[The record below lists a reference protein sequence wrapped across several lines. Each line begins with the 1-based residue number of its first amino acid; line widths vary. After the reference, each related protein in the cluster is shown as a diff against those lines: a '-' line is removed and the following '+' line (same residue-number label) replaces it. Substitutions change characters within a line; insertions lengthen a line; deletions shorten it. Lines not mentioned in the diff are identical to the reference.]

1 MISQE
6 PAAGQHVD
14 GTGSELG
21 DRDSSPYGSQNPTA
35 QLPQPQSP
43 LLGVDRPQAPLE
55 QGDNTAPISP
65 PPVVFAASFDIEQLS
80 DDNQSKV
87 TFKPSRQKFSHTNT
101 HKVAL
106 ASDLKR
112 SHSATDA
119 LNFAYSNSNNANHV
133 NSPLTASTEYPYVLH
148 AFEVVGKSSTRI
160 GSLPNIMEHQFL
172 EEQATD
178 QCSDENQGA
187 TAIFQ
192 MEYAADDSN
201 SDADDEP
208 SYSYADRRHMTA
220 MDLPPIKPK
229 SKLSS
234 IVEPA
239 ANQDYHYDDY
249 PSAWNPTSQLL
260 VQSITQNSNEDAHKE
275 IESSA
280 TLPSNQ
286 VSSQNRKQSNNN
298 VQDNLLP
305 PKPKVK
311 PAIKPRKKLA
321 YKVTPNHATLHF
333 STGMNRAIDRSDQ
346 PSSSSLVIQNQGSA
360 DGSVHGARLVTQTPP
375 TYMKLI
381 ETTKDDYHRYT
392 HLFDGA
398 TESNKQ
404 LASNLDPDRAHPN
417 EWCEQ
422 TSAS

>member
-1 MISQE
+1 MTSQE
-6 PAAGQHVD
+6 PAAGQHVV
-14 GTGSELG
+14 GTGSEPG
-21 DRDSSPYGSQNPTA
+21 DRDSSPYRSQNPTA
-35 QLPQPQSP
+35 QLPQPQYP
-43 LLGVDRPQAPLE
+43 FLGVDGPQAPLE
-55 QGDNTAPISP
+55 QGNNTAPMSP

-80 DDNQSKV
+80 DDDQSKV
-87 TFKPSRQKFSHTNT
+87 TFKPSQQKFSHTNT
-101 HKVAL
+101 RKVVL

-119 LNFAYSNSNNANHV
+119 LNIAYSNSSNYN
-133 NSPLTASTEYPYVLH
+133 ASTEYPYVLH
-148 AFEVVGKSSTRI
+148 AFEVIGKSSTHI
-160 GSLPNIMEHQFL
+160 GSLPNIMEHRFL

-187 TAIFQ
+187 TANFQ
-192 MEYAADDSN
+192 MGYAADDSN

-220 MDLPPIKPK
+220 MDLPPIKSK
-229 SKLSS
+229 SKLPS
-234 IVEPA
+234 IVEAA

-286 VSSQNRKQSNNN
+286 VSFQNQKQSNND
-298 VQDNLLP
+298 VQDNPLP

-321 YKVTPNHATLHF
+321 HKVTPNHTIPHF
-333 STGMNRAIDRSDQ
+333 STGVNRAIDRSDQ
-346 PSSSSLVIQNQGSA
+346 PSSSSLVIRNQGST
-360 DGSVHGARLVTQTPP
+360 DGSVHGARLVTQTSP

-381 ETTKDDYHRYT
+381 ETTKDDYHGYT
-392 HLFDGA
+392 HLFNGA
-398 TESNKQ
+398 AEPNKQ

-417 EWCEQ
+417 EWYKQ